1 MPKETV
7 SSRQATCVLIMFI
20 FGSSVIMGV
29 STDVGQ
35 DSWLSLLMAQLMVL
49 PIILVYA
56 RIMRLY
62 PEIDIFEIIE
72 IIGGKIGGK
81 IIIIL
86 MSWYALHLCA
96 LVVRNFSEFIKV
108 TVMPET
114 PQLNIAVALIV
125 VAIYMSKSGIETM
138 AKWSVIML
146 PIITFVVI
154 FTALLGLERFEPAN
168 LLPVMEHSLGE
179 IASNAYKVFVFP
191 YAETV
196 LFLYLAGSLKK
207 KDSPY
212 KLFTISTLIAT
223 VIFLLVIIRNLLLL
237 GPVVVSAKYYPSYTA
252 VRIINIGDFLMRIEG
267 STALNFILAGVVKT
281 TVCLIATSK
290 GITRLFGLRNYMH
303 IVFPLGLLVVALST
317 ILYKNIKEAFD
328 FLDTYQIYA
337 IPFQV
342 IIPVF
347 IWILA
352 EIKVRSDKAASQSG
366 GSPEQTQ
373 TDAVE

>member
-7 SSRQATCVLIMFI
+7 SLRQAACIFVMFI

-29 STDVGQ
+29 STEAGQ
-35 DSWLSLLMAQLMVL
+35 DSWLSLLMAQLLVL

-62 PEIDIFEIIE
+62 PEMDIFEIIE
-72 IIGGKIGGK
+72 IIVGKIGGK

-96 LVVRNFSEFIKV
+96 MVVRNFSEFIKV
-108 TVMPET
+108 TVLPET
-114 PQLNIAVALIV
+114 PQLNITVALIL
-125 VAIYMSKSGIETM
+125 VAVYMSKSGIETM
-138 AKWSVIML
+138 GKWSVIML
-146 PIITFVVI
+146 PIITLVVI
-154 FTALLGLERFEPAN
+154 FTTLLGLKRIDPTN

-179 IASNAYKVFVFP
+179 IAGSAYKIFAFP

-212 KLFTISTLIAT
+212 KLFTFSTLIAT
-223 VIFLLVIIRNLLLL
+223 AIFLLVIIRNLLLL
-237 GPVVVSAKYYPSYTA
+237 GPAVVSAKYYPSYTA

-281 TVCLIATSK
+281 TVCLIAASK

-303 IVFPLGLLVVALST
+303 IVFPLGLFVVALST
-317 ILYKNIKEAFD
+317 ILYKNIKEGFD
-328 FLDTYQIYA
+328 FVNTYQIYA
-337 IPFQV
+337 IPFQI

-352 EIKVRSDKAASQSG
+352 EIKVRGDKAASPSG
-366 GSPEQTQ
+366 SHPEQTQ
-373 TDAVE
+373 TDAAD